1 MNGLF
6 QIDDS
11 LANKISYYHL
21 MLLMASLPFDR
32 FYSHLILIS
41 LFIHTLIHL
50 KKGKIKPLFTWK
62 IAALSSVFLITV
74 FSTFY
79 SINRSEAFTEWGKQV
94 PILLFP
100 LLFCLNPLDVAKYKW
115 KLLGAFT
122 LICTATTIYLY
133 ADAWLTIRHYQLPLK
148 AMFSSAFTN
157 HNFSEPIK
165 MHATFF
171 SMQIAIGLI
180 YSLTVLLKR
189 GSSANKVLYL
199 ICFTILSAGLIQ
211 LSSKSV
217 FAALL
222 IVINIAVPYFMLKGA
237 WRWKYILIASILSIG
252 IVAAILHSGALRER
266 FVNELKIDLKKNTA
280 NETTDGRLARWG
292 VVTELIKNKPI
303 IGYGAG
309 SEMML
314 LQDAFFSHKLY
325 NSYLNRLNSHSEYL
339 SFMLKSG
346 IVGLL
351 AYLLTL
357 AFGFTIAFRKK
368 DLLFFSF
375 MLLVAVVSFSEN
387 LLDVDKGIFYYAFF
401 FSFFVFGNEVKK
413 VKGMDSV
420 IKKQTSLPIE
430 NNLSRLNEKAVLLN

>member
-50 KKGKIKPLFTWK
+50 KKGEIKPLFNWRTV
-62 IAALSSVFLITV
+62 ALSSVFLITV

-79 SINRSEAFTEWGKQV
+79 SINQPEAFAEWGKQV
-94 PILLFP
+94 TILLFP
-100 LLFCLNPLDVAKYKW
+100 LLFCLNPLDVVKYKW
-115 KLLGAFT
+115 NLLGVFT
-122 LICTATTIYLY
+122 LICTAIVVYLY
-133 ADAWLTIRHYQLPLK
+133 ADALLTIKHYQLPLK
-148 AMFSSAFTN
+148 AIFSSAFTN

-171 SMQIAIGLI
+171 SMQVAIGLI
-180 YSLTVLLKR
+180 YSLSVLLKKR
-189 GSSANKVLYL
+189 STYNKGLYF
-199 ICFTILSAGLIQ
+199 ICFVLLSAGLIQ

-222 IVINIAVPYFMLKGA
+222 IIINIAVPYFMLKGS
-237 WRWKYILIASILSIG
+237 WRWKYILVASVFSIG

-280 NETTDGRLARWG
+280 DETTDGRLARWG

-325 NSYLNRLNSHSEYL
+325 NSYLNRLNSHNEYL

-351 AYLLTL
+351 AYLATM

-401 FSFFVFGNEVKK
+401 FSFFVFGNEGRKVKK
-413 VKGMDSV
+413 ENRP
-420 IKKQTSLPIE
+420 IKKPASLIIE
-430 NNLSRLNEKAVLLN
+430 NNLSLLKENTFLLN